1 MDILPSAE
9 ERNRSK
15 SLVLKK
21 FMLMMSIF
29 EEVELNV
36 KCRETIE
43 LGIKFANLSQSQIE
57 SPSSRAKSTEGPS
70 RHREP
75 PAPGVAEAGCR
86 RRPRVLEG
94 DAPAV
99 EGHMPSD
106 LRDSVTNQ
114 GQP

>member
-29 EEVELNV
+29 EEIELNV
-36 KCRETIE
+36 KCRETIK

-57 SPSSRAKSTEGPS
+57 SPSSQAESTERPCA
-70 RHREP
+70 
-75 PAPGVAEAGCR
+75 APRA
-86 RRPRVLEG
+86 PR
-94 DAPAV
+94 
-99 EGHMPSD
+99 
-106 LRDSVTNQ
+106 T
-114 GQP
+114 